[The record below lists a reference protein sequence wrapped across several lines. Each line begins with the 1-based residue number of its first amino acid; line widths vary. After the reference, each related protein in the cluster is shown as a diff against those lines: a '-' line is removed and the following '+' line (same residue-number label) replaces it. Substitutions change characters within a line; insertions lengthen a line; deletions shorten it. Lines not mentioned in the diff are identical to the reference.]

1 MPITFLLDD
10 SRRRIRTTI
19 SGPVTFDD
27 VLAHVQVL
35 VRANALACADVIDAR
50 ATSGPGLFSGD
61 IRKIAQLVG
70 SLRRDHVV
78 GPRAIVVTSN
88 AAYGMVRML
97 AVLASPWAAVEV
109 FREVDPAERWLRGVT
124 RDSDS

>member
-1 MPITFLLDD
+1 VPITFQFDD
-10 SRRRIRTTI
+10 TRRRIHTTI
-19 SGPVTFDD
+19 LGAVTLDD
-27 VLAHVQVL
+27 VRTYVQAL
-35 VRANALACADVIDAR
+35 VRANALGCADLIDAR

-61 IRKIAQLVG
+61 IRRIAQLVA
-70 SLRRDHVV
+70 SLRGDHAV

-109 FREVDPAERWLRGVT
+109 FREVEPAERWLRGLT
-124 RDSDS
+124 GAEA